1 MTKKPDAPAIRFKGF
16 SDAWEQRKLGE
27 LVDRVVRKNTN
38 NESTLPLT
46 ISAQY
51 GLVDQITY
59 FNNRV
64 ASRDVS
70 NYYLVLNGE
79 FAYNKS
85 TSDGYPFGAVKRLD
99 LYEKGV
105 LSTLYIVF
113 SPKKEQQ
120 VDSDFLTVFFDTDR
134 WHKGVGERAAE
145 GARNHGLLNISAEDF
160 FDIDLSVPKDV
171 AEQKQIGAFIRQ
183 LDNLITLHQRKF
195 EKLTNVK
202 KSMLEKMF
210 PQNGCS
216 YPEIRFKGFTDAWEQ
231 RKLEDYLTVSAEKN
245 TGNIYG
251 RSDVLSVSGDYGIVN
266 QIEFQGRSFAGASVS
281 NYGVVQ
287 TGDVVY
293 TKSPLNSNPYGIIKT
308 NKGKPGIVSTL
319 YAVYHPKENA
329 FSDFIQV
336 YFEQHARMNNY
347 MHPLVNKGAKNDM
360 KVSAENALK
369 GPVCFPSRIEQES
382 ISAFFSVLDNLITLH
397 QRELEKLQN
406 IKKSMLEKMFVYGG
420 TRKWES

>member
-1 MTKKPDAPAIRFKGF
+1 MTKKSDAPAIRFKGF
-16 SDAWEQRKLGE
+16 S
-27 LVDRVVRKNTN
+27 
-38 NESTLPLT
+38 
-46 ISAQY
+46 
-51 GLVDQITY
+51 
-59 FNNRV
+59 
-64 ASRDVS
+64 
-70 NYYLVLNGE
+70 
-79 FAYNKS
+79 
-85 TSDGYPFGAVKRLD
+85 
-99 LYEKGV
+99 
-105 LSTLYIVF
+105 
-113 SPKKEQQ
+113 
-120 VDSDFLTVFFDTDR
+120 
-134 WHKGVGERAAE
+134 
-145 GARNHGLLNISAEDF
+145 
-160 FDIDLSVPKDV
+160 
-171 AEQKQIGAFIRQ
+171 
-183 LDNLITLHQRKF
+183 
-195 EKLTNVK
+195 
-202 KSMLEKMF
+202 
-210 PQNGCS
+210 
-216 YPEIRFKGFTDAWEQ
+216 DAWEQ

-397 QRELEKLQN
+397 QRKFEKLTNVKKSMLEKMFPQNGSSYPIIRFKGFTDPWEQRKLGELVDRVVRKNTNNESTLPLTISAQYGLVDQITYFNNRVASRDVSNYYLVLNGEFAYNKSTSDGYPFGAVKRLDLYEKGVLSTLYIVFTPKKEQQINSDFLTVFFDTDRWHTGGAERAAEGARNHGLLNISAEDFFDIDLSVPKDVAEQKQIGVFIRQLDNLITLHQRELEKLQN
-406 IKKSMLEKMFVYGG
+406 IKKSMLEKMFV
-420 TRKWES
+420 

>member
-1 MTKKPDAPAIRFKGF
+1 MRSNHSCWVRTMSNEKKPALRFKGF
-16 SDAWEQRKLGE
+16 TDDWEQRKLGE

-113 SPKKEQQ
+113 TPQKEHQI
-120 VDSDFLTVFFDTDR
+120 DSDFLTVFFDTDR
-134 WHKGVGERAAE
+134 WHKGVAERAAE

-183 LDNLITLHQRKF
+183 LDHLITLHQRKYNQ
-195 EKLTNVK
+195 LTKIK

-210 PQNGCS
+210 PHEGQAV
-216 YPEIRFKGFTDAWEQ
+216 PEIRFAGFTDDWEQ
-231 RKLEDYLTVSAEKN
+231 RKLGENLIEHNIRTSDFENNPLYSLTIESGITPKTERYERSSLVTKTEDLFKVVKPNEFVTNPMNLRFGALGYN
-245 TGNIYG
+245 TNPFDI
-251 RSDVLSVSGDYGIVN
+251 SVSGYYDVFSIDNDKCSGFWNSYFKTPIAMKVFDNAATGSL
-266 QIEFQGRSFAGASVS
+266 IEKRRVK
-281 NYGVVQ
+281 Y
-287 TGDVVY
+287 
-293 TKSPLNSNPYGIIKT
+293 
-308 NKGKPGIVSTL
+308 STL
-319 YAVYHPKENA
+319 QQLDFYMPTMLEEKILIGRYM
-329 FSDFIQV
+329 DFI
-336 YFEQHARMNNY
+336 
-347 MHPLVNKGAKNDM
+347 
-360 KVSAENALK
+360 
-369 GPVCFPSRIEQES
+369 
-382 ISAFFSVLDNLITLH
+382 DNLITLH
-397 QRELEKLQN
+397 QRQLDQLKN
-406 IKKSMLEKMFVYGG
+406 IKKSMLEKMFV
-420 TRKWES
+420 